1 MMLISFLD
9 KPNVDIKVK
18 TKVIK
23 KLFDK
28 SISTEAF
35 NLIHLLSK
43 FLWKHYEF
51 KIEYQNSNK
60 FSKVPNN
67 FY

>member
-1 MMLISFLD
+1 MLISFLD

-43 FLWKHYEF
+43 TNLLLIKNCIVSSYNLLL
-51 KIEYQNSNK
+51 ISYVNK
-60 FSKVPNN
+60 
-67 FY
+67 